1 MSRVGKK
8 PIIVP
13 SGVEVTINGNVV
25 TVKGPKG
32 TLTKEF
38 NSILTIKEVKGEDHH
53 KDVCEIVVERPND
66 LPEVRAI
73 HGTTRALLNNM
84 VVGVSEGFKKTLNL
98 VGVGY
103 RAALKGKGLELA
115 LGYSHPVVVD
125 EIPGITFTVEKNTT
139 IHIEGIEKDLV
150 GQVAANIRAKRA
162 PEPYK
167 GKGVK
172 YSDEHVRRKEGKK
185 A

>member
-13 SGVEVTINGNVV
+13 SGVEVTLNGNVV

-38 NSILTIKEVKGEDHH
+38 NSELTIKEMKGENHL
-53 KDVCEIVVERPND
+53 EIIVERPND
-66 LPEVRAI
+66 LPQVRAI
-73 HGTTRALLNNM
+73 HGTTRALIQNM
-84 VVGVSEGFKKTLNL
+84 IVGVSEGFRKTLVL

-115 LGYSHPVVVD
+115 LGYSHPVAID
-125 EIPGITFTVEKNTT
+125 EIEGITFTVEKNTT
-139 IHIEGIEKDLV
+139 VHIDGIEKDLV

-172 YSDEHVRRKEGKK
+172 YSDEQIRRKEGKK

>member
-8 PIIVP
+8 PIVVP
-13 SGVEVTINGNVV
+13 SGVEVTVNGNEV

-32 TLTKEF
+32 TLKKEF
-38 NSILTIKEVKGEDHH
+38 NKELVIKHTKEEKHH
-53 KDVCEIVVERPND
+53 ESLNEIVIERPND

-103 RAALKGKGLELA
+103 RAAEKGKGLELS
-115 LGYSHPVVVD
+115 LGFSHPIIID
-125 EIPGITFTVEKNTT
+125 EVPGIKFTVEKNTT
-139 IHIEGIEKDLV
+139 IHIEGIEKEV
-150 GQVAANIRAKRA
+150 EGQVAANIRAKRP

-172 YSDEHVRRKEGKK
+172 YSDEVIRRKEGKK
-185 A
+185 S

>member
-53 KDVCEIVVERPND
+53 KDVCEIVIERPND

-73 HGTTRALLNNM
+73 HGTTRSLLHNM

-103 RAALKGKGLELA
+103 RAALKGKG
-115 LGYSHPVVVD
+115 
-125 EIPGITFTVEKNTT
+125 
-139 IHIEGIEKDLV
+139 
-150 GQVAANIRAKRA
+150 
-162 PEPYK
+162 
-167 GKGVK
+167 VK

>member
-13 SGVEVTINGNVV
+13 SGVEVTMNGNVV

-38 NSILTIKEVKGEDHH
+38 NSELTIKKVEN
-53 KDVCEIVVERPND
+53 EIVIERPND
-66 LPEVRAI
+66 LPAVRAI

-84 VVGVSEGFKKTLNL
+84 ILGVSQGFRKTLNL

-103 RAALKGKGLELA
+103 RAAAKGKGLELA
-115 LGYSHPVVVD
+115 LGYSHPVIID
-125 EIPGITFTVEKNTT
+125 EVPGIAFTVEKNTT
-139 IHIEGIEKDLV
+139 IHIDGIEKDVV
-150 GQVAANIRAKRA
+150 GQVAADIRAKRA

-172 YSDEHVRRKEGKK
+172 YSDEVVRRKEGKK
-185 A
+185 S

>member
-32 TLTKEF
+32 TLTREF
-38 NSILTIKEVKGEDHH
+38 NSELTIKKEEN
-53 KDVCEIVVERPND
+53 EIVIERPND
-66 LPEVRAI
+66 LPAVRAI
-73 HGTTRALLNNM
+73 HGTTRALINNM
-84 VVGVSEGFKKTLNL
+84 VVGVSQGVRKTLNL

-103 RAALKGKGLELA
+103 RAAAKGKGLELA
-115 LGYSHPVVVD
+115 LGYSHPVVID
-125 EIPGITFTVEKNTT
+125 EVAGITFTVEKNTT
-139 IHIEGIEKDLV
+139 IHIDGIEKDVV
-150 GQVAANIRAKRA
+150 GQVAADIRAKRA

-172 YSDEHVRRKEGKK
+172 YSDEVVRRKEGKK
-185 A
+185 S

>member
-8 PIIVP
+8 PIAVP
-13 SGVEVTINGNVV
+13 SGVEFTVKDNVV

-38 NSILTIKEVKGEDHH
+38 NKNLVIKLKDNEVT
-53 KDVCEIVVERPND
+53 VERPSD
-66 LPEVRAI
+66 EPAVRAI
-73 HGTTRALLNNM
+73 HGTTRALINNM
-84 VVGVSEGFKKTLNL
+84 VKGVSEGFRITLNL

-103 RAALKGKGLELA
+103 RAATKGKGLEIS
-115 LGYSHPVVVD
+115 LGFSHPVIID
-125 EIPGITFTVEKNTT
+125 EIAGISFSVDKNTT
-139 IHIEGIEKDLV
+139 IHVDGIEKDLV
-150 GQVAANIRAKRA
+150 GQVAANIRAKRP

-172 YSDEHVRRKEGKK
+172 YADEHIRRKEGKK

>member
-8 PIIVP
+8 PIAVP
-13 SGVEVTINGNVV
+13 SGVEFTVKDNTV

-38 NSILTIKEVKGEDHH
+38 NKNLVIKLEDGH
-53 KDVCEIVVERPND
+53 ISVERPND
-66 LPEVRAI
+66 EPAVRAI
-73 HGTTRALLNNM
+73 HGTTRALINNM
-84 VVGVSEGFKKTLNL
+84 VVGVSEGYRKTLNL

-103 RAALKGKGLELA
+103 RAAAKGKGLEIS
-115 LGYSHPVVVD
+115 LGFSHPVIID
-125 EIPGITFTVEKNTT
+125 EIVGITFTVEKNTT
-139 IHIEGIEKDLV
+139 IHIDGIEKEVV
-150 GQVAANIRAKRA
+150 GQVAANIRAKRP

-172 YSDEHVRRKEGKK
+172 YADEHIRRKEGKK
-185 A
+185 S

>member
-8 PIIVP
+8 PIAVP
-13 SGVEVTINGNVV
+13 SGVEFTVKDNVV

-38 NSILTIKEVKGEDHH
+38 NKNLVIKLEEGQ
-53 KDVCEIVVERPND
+53 IVVERPND
-66 LPEVRAI
+66 EKEMRAM
-73 HGTTRALLNNM
+73 HGTTRALVNNM
-84 VVGVSEGFKKTLNL
+84 IQGVSTGYRKTLNL

-103 RAALKGKGLELA
+103 RAAAKGKGLEIS
-115 LGYSHPVVVD
+115 LGFSHPVLID
-125 EIPGITFTVEKNTT
+125 EIAGITFTVEKNTV
-139 IHIEGIEKDLV
+139 IHVDGIEKELV
-150 GQVAANIRAKRA
+150 GQVAANIRAKRP

-172 YSDEHVRRKEGKK
+172 YADEHIRRKEGKK
-185 A
+185 S

>member
-13 SGVEVTINGNVV
+13 SGVEVTLNGNVV

-38 NSILTIKEVKGEDHH
+38 NSELTIREEKGENL
-53 KDVCEIVVERPND
+53 EIIVERPND
-66 LPEVRAI
+66 LPQVRAI
-73 HGTTRALLNNM
+73 HGTTRALIQNM
-84 VVGVSEGFKKTLNL
+84 IVGVSEGYRKTLVL

-103 RAALKGKGLELA
+103 RAAVKGKGLELA
-115 LGYSHPVVVD
+115 LGYSHPVVID
-125 EIPGITFTVEKNTT
+125 EIEGITFSVEKNTT
-139 IHIEGIEKDLV
+139 VHIDGIEKDLV

-172 YSDEHVRRKEGKK
+172 YSDEQIRRKEGKK

>member
-32 TLTKEF
+32 TLTREF
-38 NSILTIKEVKGEDHH
+38 NSELTIKKEEN
-53 KDVCEIVVERPND
+53 EIVIERPND
-66 LPEVRAI
+66 LPAVRAI
-73 HGTTRALLNNM
+73 HGTTRALINNM
-84 VVGVSEGFKKTLNL
+84 VVGVSHGFRKTLNL

-103 RAALKGKGLELA
+103 RAAAKGKGLELA
-115 LGYSHPVVVD
+115 LGYSHPVVID
-125 EIPGITFTVEKNTT
+125 EVAGITFTVEKNTT
-139 IHIEGIEKDLV
+139 IHIDGIEKDVV
-150 GQVAANIRAKRA
+150 GQVAADIRAKRA

-172 YSDEHVRRKEGKK
+172 YSDEVVRRKEGKK
-185 A
+185 S